1 VWRTAAGLGIL
12 TWIITVLLGWPLAR
26 SPTLS
31 YLWSRSHEL
40 YVSWQD
46 LIEFST
52 QLSQAPSPQETQ
64 PGLLEQL
71 KGHDVVLVFVES
83 YGRTLLTQQT
93 SAEDFGN
100 FLDTQYFKLQS
111 SGFVARSHFLTSST
125 VGGISWLAH
134 ATTLSGLWVD
144 NQARY
149 DMLLKSKRKTLNQLF
164 RHAGWRSVGVMPAIT
179 TDWPGGDYFGY
190 DKFHGATD
198 LLYKGVAFNWITMPD
213 QYTLFA
219 FEQLERSRKNSG
231 NIFAEIVLISS
242 HAPWTPVPEIVPWQS
257 LTNAQAFDQM
267 VREGASPEWVWQDV
281 SRIRDHYERSIKY
294 VLSSLTSYLEQ
305 YGDDKLVMVVVGD
318 HQPAP
323 LITESDGNQDV
334 PIHIISKDRQI
345 MQVLDSWQW
354 TEGVRP
360 KNQPAWRMDTF
371 RDRWIQAF
379 STPL

>member
-1 VWRTAAGLGIL
+1 
-12 TWIITVLLGWPLAR
+12 
-26 SPTLS
+26 
-31 YLWSRSHEL
+31 
-40 YVSWQD
+40 
-46 LIEFST
+46 
-52 QLSQAPSPQETQ
+52 
-64 PGLLEQL
+64 
-71 KGHDVVLVFVES
+71 
-83 YGRTLLTQQT
+83 
-93 SAEDFGN
+93 
-100 FLDTQYFKLQS
+100 
-111 SGFVARSHFLTSST
+111 
-125 VGGISWLAH
+125 
-134 ATTLSGLWVD
+134 
-144 NQARY
+144 
-149 DMLLKSKRKTLNQLF
+149 
-164 RHAGWRSVGVMPAIT
+164 
-179 TDWPGGDYFGY
+179 
-190 DKFHGATD
+190 
-198 LLYKGVAFNWITMPD
+198 ITMPD

-257 LTNAQAFDQM
+257 LNNAQAFDQM

-354 TEGVRP
+354 TEGMRP
-360 KNQPAWRMDTF
+360 KTNLLGAWIHSAIAGYRHF
-371 RDRWIQAF
+371 PRRF
-379 STPL
+379 K